1 MLTTSDIAAKIG
13 VTRQTVFNW
22 IKAKKLPALK
32 IGGTWRV
39 WPEDLDTFL
48 NQNSNVKRSPDAQR
62 DLAAHGR
69 DESTDKSGGGDTP

>member
-22 IKAKKLPALK
+22 IKAGKLRALK

-39 WPEDLDTFL
+39 WPEDLEAYLTKHPND
-48 NQNSNVKRSPDAQR
+48 SP
-62 DLAAHGR
+62 
-69 DESTDKSGGGDTP
+69 STEEGKGGGG